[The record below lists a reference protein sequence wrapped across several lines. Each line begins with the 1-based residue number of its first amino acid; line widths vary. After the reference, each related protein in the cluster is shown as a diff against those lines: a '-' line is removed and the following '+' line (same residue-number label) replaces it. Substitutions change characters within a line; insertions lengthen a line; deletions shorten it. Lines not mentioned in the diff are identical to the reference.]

1 MIRIEQTPAE
11 RVRLLLMD
19 ERPDRLITYPLITS
33 HAARVLGVH
42 VRQYVSDATLMAE
55 GQAAAWQRYGHDA
68 LAIFTSVGL
77 LAEALG
83 STLDYPEQDIPFL
96 TAPALETMRLEE
108 IERLAASEGEWLG
121 RGKLLMYLEAVE
133 RCHEAVGDRVAVV
146 TYVPAPFTTAAM
158 LMGVEPFLM
167 TLIEDPPKAKALLEL
182 SAHVSQRYAVRAL
195 ERGGLPMLADPL
207 ASGSVISAPFYG
219 EFVKP
224 YTRHVLGHLRARY
237 DLDTMLHV
245 CGRTDALLEE
255 LGDCQAELL
264 SLDQVDLARA
274 NEVLG
279 TRVRLIG
286 NLNPSLLLGSDSAA
300 IVREL
305 ARMIEIGKR
314 VPKGFIAATG
324 CEVPIEAP
332 PENVELFVRTCR
344 QLGSFEE
351 VEA

>member
-11 RVRLLLMD
+11 RLRLLLID
-19 ERPDRLITYPLITS
+19 EQPDRLITYPLITS
-33 HAARVLGVH
+33 HAARVLGIP
-42 VRQYVSDATLMAE
+42 VRQYVSNAKLMAE
-55 GQAAAWQRYGHDA
+55 AQVAAWQRYGHDA

-83 STLDYPEQDIPFL
+83 STLEYPQEDIPYL
-96 TAPALETMRLEE
+96 GAPALEAVSLED
-108 IERLAASEGEWLG
+108 IERLAADEGDWLE

-158 LMGVEPFLM
+158 LMGVEGFLM
-167 TLIEDPPKAKALLEL
+167 ALIEDAPKARALLEM
-182 SAHVSQRYAVRAL
+182 SALVSLRYAVRAL

-207 ASGSVISAPFYG
+207 ASGSVISAAFYR

-224 YTRHVLGHLRARY
+224 YTRRVLGHLRARY

-245 CGRTDALLEE
+245 CGRADALLEE

-274 NEVLG
+274 SRVLG
-279 TRVRLIG
+279 RRVRLIG
-286 NLNPSLLLGSDSAA
+286 NLAPSLLLGSDQEA
-300 IVREL
+300 IRREL

-332 PENVELFVRTCR
+332 PENVELFVKVCR
-344 QLGSFEE
+344 ELGTLEK
-351 VEA
+351 ANA

>member
-1 MIRIEQTPAE
+1 VIRIEQTPAE

-33 HAARVLGVH
+33 HAARVLGVP
-42 VRQYVSDATLMAE
+42 VRQYVSDSKLMAE
-55 GQAAAWQRYGHDA
+55 AQVAAWQRYGHDA
-68 LAIFTSVGL
+68 LAIFTSVGI

-83 STLDYPEQDIPFL
+83 STLDYPEEDIPYL
-96 TAPALETMRLEE
+96 AAPALETISLEE

-121 RGKLLMYLEAVE
+121 RGKLLMYLDVVE
-133 RCHEAVGDRVAVV
+133 RCHEAVGDRVAAV
-146 TYVPAPFTTAAM
+146 TYIPAPFTTAAM
-158 LMGVEPFLM
+158 LMGVEQFLM
-167 TLIEDPPKAKALLEL
+167 TLIEDTDRARALLTL
-182 SAHVSQRYAVRAL
+182 CAHVSQRYAVRAL

-207 ASGSVISAPFYG
+207 ASGSVISAPFYR

-264 SLDQVDLARA
+264 SLDQVDLAQA
-274 NEVLG
+274 SEVLG
-279 TRVRLIG
+279 SRVRLIG
-286 NLNPSLLLGSDSAA
+286 NLNPSLLLGSDQEA
-300 IVREL
+300 IRREL
-305 ARMIEIGKR
+305 GRMIEIGKR

-332 PENVELFVRTCR
+332 PENVELFVQTCR
-344 QLGSFEE
+344 RLGTLEE